1 MTGAHDNPVWYALT
15 DRARNHAYPVNA
27 QRSWMLMRIGYAGP
41 PYVGCAYG
49 MAIQRDSGDID
60 YGGRAESVWLCA

>member
-1 MTGAHDNPVWYALT
+1 
-15 DRARNHAYPVNA
+15 
-27 QRSWMLMRIGYAGP
+27 MRIGYAGP